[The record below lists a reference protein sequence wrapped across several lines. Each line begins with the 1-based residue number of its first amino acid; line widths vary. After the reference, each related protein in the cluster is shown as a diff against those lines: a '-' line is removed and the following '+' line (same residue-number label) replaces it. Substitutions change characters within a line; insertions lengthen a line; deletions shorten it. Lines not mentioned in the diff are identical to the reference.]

1 MEKELINNIKKN
13 MVEEQ
18 LFQIIR
24 YFLKNEPVTDTVD
37 WSRLWILAKKHSL
50 GQFVSLYMKQLPEE
64 QRPDKELQ
72 NVISNSF
79 AVLIAQQVNQK
90 NAIKNIHLIL
100 ETNECYHLFMKGS
113 ITRNRYGS
121 PYWRT
126 MGDIDFLY
134 QEAQHRIVKK
144 SLLENGISEYRE
156 GRKNDTYYQK
166 PYVCVEAH
174 RQMVPSE
181 SSFFPYCSNVW
192 ERAHVSN
199 GSKYLYEMSI
209 EDELIFNIIHLSIHF
224 LEGGAGIRFIL
235 DVYVYNN
242 LKINIK
248 YVEQELLKLDLLDFY
263 HNISALSEYWF
274 GDGEKTE
281 ITEKLAAFI
290 LENGTFGTR
299 ESSSALSVREGRWKF
314 LKKMCFPS
322 YQEMVSLYPWLK
334 NKKLFLPLAWL
345 IRGFGVLKHK
355 RGTLRSQFRKARLGD
370 KNLGKDLQK
379 LYQECGLRCNL

>member
-1 MEKELINNIKKN
+1 
-13 MVEEQ
+13 MVEKQ

-37 WSRLWILAKKHSL
+37 WSKLWILSKKHSL
-50 GQFVSLYMKQLPEE
+50 EQFVSLYMKQLPEE

-79 AVLIAQQVNQK
+79 AVLIVQQVNQK

-113 ITRNRYGS
+113 VTRNRYGS
-121 PYWRT
+121 PFWRT

-144 SLLENGISEYRE
+144 SLLENGFSEYRE

-174 RQMVPSE
+174 RQLVPSD
-181 SSFFPYCSNVW
+181 SCYYPYCSKVW
-192 ERAHVSN
+192 ERAQVSSESN
-199 GSKYLYEMSI
+199 YLFEMSI
-209 EDELIFNIIHLSIHF
+209 EDELVFNIIHLAIHF

-235 DVYVYNN
+235 DVYVYNH
-242 LKINIK
+242 LNIERK
-248 YVEQELLKLDLLDFY
+248 YVEQELLKVDLVDFY
-263 HNISALSEYWF
+263 RNISNLSEYWF

-281 ITEKLAAFI
+281 IVDKLATFI
-290 LENGTFGTR
+290 LNNSTFGNR
-299 ESSSALSVREGRWKF
+299 ESSSALAVREGRWKY

-322 YQEMVSLYPWLK
+322 YKEMLSMYPWLRRGK
-334 NKKLFLPLAWL
+334 TFLPFAWL
-345 IRGFGVLKHK
+345 LRGFEVMRLK
-355 RGTLRSQFRKARLGD
+355 RGTIRAQLKKAMIGD
-370 KNLGKDLQK
+370 RDFGQNLYSF
-379 LYQECGLRCNL
+379 YQECGLRKIR